1 MMTDSVKQ
9 QEITHHRVL
18 GQHETRQRLLQAA
31 YDTVAHYG
39 YEAAS
44 IRHIV
49 ERAGFSKGAFFSNFE
64 NKESILLEL
73 MQKQQQDHLHLLDTV
88 MVHALG
94 DVELALNQYIATLD
108 ERREGIMLDIQLQLY
123 AHTNSDFAQLYADLQ
138 QHYRVEIEHLLAQ
151 TFLKKGKTPP
161 LNMAKLADLF
171 IGLTHGA
178 ALQNQSHASLFFQ
191 TVFNALIQTA
201 RPIE

>member
-1 MMTDSVKQ
+1 MTDSVKQ

-18 GQHETRQRLLQAA
+18 GQQETRQRLLQAA

-73 MQKQQQDHLHLLDTV
+73 MQKQQQDHLHLLKDSS
-88 MVHALG
+88 AISSRFS
-94 DVELALNQYIATLD
+94 LASKSLPDNSWTNWLILPLLNL
-108 ERREGIMLDIQLQLY
+108 
-123 AHTNSDFAQLYADLQ
+123 
-138 QHYRVEIEHLLAQ
+138 
-151 TFLKKGKTPP
+151 
-161 LNMAKLADLF
+161 
-171 IGLTHGA
+171 
-178 ALQNQSHASLFFQ
+178 
-191 TVFNALIQTA
+191 
-201 RPIE
+201 